1 MYLRTVLR
9 SMPSCR
15 AMADIVR
22 PCRCRSRI
30 IMSSPRVT
38 TALLPPAKGSSIGGD
53 GASPPHRKCPG
64 RQAATTKLGKI
75 RRPQLGRIQRPLT
88 LAMVAGAAFGAA
100 AVQTLHAK
108 AKPPAYLISDV
119 TITNESGY
127 KEYADKFPG
136 TLTAFGGKFL
146 VRAGQTAAIPGAG

>member
-88 LAMVAGAAFGAA
+88 HGLPAIVRRDPDPGLTLELWTTEPG
-100 AVQTLHAK
+100 VQFYT
-108 AKPPAYLISDV
+108 
-119 TITNESGY
+119 
-127 KEYADKFPG
+127 
-136 TLTAFGGKFL
+136 GGQL
-146 VRAGQTAAIPGAG
+146 DG

>member
-22 PCRCRSRI
+22 ACRCRSRI

-88 LAMVAGAAFGAA
+88 HGTSQYYYHSFLAEQPDLNWRNPQMRMAMAEVLRF
-100 AVQTLHAK
+100 
-108 AKPPAYLISDV
+108 
-119 TITNESGY
+119 
-127 KEYADKFPG
+127 
-136 TLTAFGGKFL
+136 
-146 VRAGQTAAIPGAG
+146 